1 MSFAPVTTTAAQIN
15 QEMNWFADMAA
26 AGMYYRAVAE
36 EFSPCDATS
45 YTLEQA
51 RGKACDAIDSLLT
64 GNLSEAEW
72 QNITDDVYRALS
84 FVFAEFGRF

>member
-1 MSFAPVTTTAAQIN
+1 MNFAPVTTPAAQIN

-26 AGMYYRAVAE
+26 TGMYYRAVAE
-36 EFSPCDATS
+36 KFSPRDATP

-51 RGKACDAIDSLLT
+51 QGKACNAIDSLT

-84 FVFAEFGRF
+84 FVFAKFGRF